1 MPLLAKYLFG
11 DTRLEKIQTK
21 WVGLDEFC
29 NIKTPASD
37 ALSKAQLNPSKIYR
51 EKQSWSC

>member
-1 MPLLAKYLFG
+1 MPLLLKYLFG

-21 WVGLDEFC
+21 WVGLNEFC

-37 ALSKAQLNPSKIYR
+37 ALSKAQLNPSKIYG
-51 EKQSWSC
+51 EKRSWSC